1 MKNLFNGITVLYI
14 YFALFSPLFLI
25 GLNFDEMNVFEYV
38 LFFCIIILAISSLI
52 TISEN
57 WKDKKNQNI
66 LNS

>member
-25 GLNFDEMNVFEYV
+25 GLNFDEMNVFEYI
-38 LFFCIIILAISSLI
+38 LFICIIILAISSLI

-57 WKDKKNQNI
+57 WKDKKN
-66 LNS
+66 